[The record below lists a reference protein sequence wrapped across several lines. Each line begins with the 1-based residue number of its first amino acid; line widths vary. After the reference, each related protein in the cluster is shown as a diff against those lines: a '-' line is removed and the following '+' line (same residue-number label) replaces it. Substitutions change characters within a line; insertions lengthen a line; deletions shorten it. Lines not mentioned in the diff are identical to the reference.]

1 VLRTALWTLR
11 QPRYAAL
18 AALMLALALICVAA
32 GTWQI
37 SRFEQSVRDN
47 DALDRNAHAAA
58 VPLTTALVPIV
69 NHGPAP
75 GRDAIRFRT
84 VTASGSYIADA
95 QEFVRE
101 ESLNGT
107 SGYYVLNPLR
117 TATGVLLVVR
127 GFVADN
133 GKSTPPATITAPP
146 SRPVQ
151 ITGRLQTTGTK
162 DDAARELS
170 DGEIESINPA
180 EQTARLG
187 APVYATYV
195 TLNANQPGTSGV
207 TVLPDP
213 DLSNPAGGAVEPQH
227 FAYIVQWYL
236 FALLALAAPF
246 AMGRSE
252 VREAQRRFL
261 GIDPRND
268 ELGIEPGSEQDPRL
282 QLTAGMPSGGEVA
295 IGNSGTVVR
304 PGEPTAEQW
313 QRAAQLADRYGRSL
327 GLGHAAPADQAAPSA
342 RTGKAPPIDH
352 EDTARNSAI
361 RPHRSYDAFHGSYN
375 DYLWQLALADGATT
389 PTISVPEDESYVPGP
404 RTPNTSTLQPD
415 VNAPHASHELA
426 DEPPSTTTKGSTATR
441 SPS

>member
-1 VLRTALWTLR
+1 
-11 QPRYAAL
+11 
-18 AALMLALALICVAA
+18 MLAIALICVAA

-37 SRFEQSVRDN
+37 SRFVQSVRDN
-47 DALDRNAHAAA
+47 DALQRNAHAAA
-58 VPLTTALVPIV
+58 VPLTTALVPLG

-84 VTASGSYIADA
+84 VTVSGSYVADA

-107 SGYYVLNPLR
+107 SGYYVLDPLR

-127 GFVADN
+127 GFVPDN

-146 SRPVQ
+146 SRLVH
-151 ITGRLQTTGTK
+151 ITGRLQTAGTK

-170 DGEIESINPA
+170 NGEIESINPA

-187 APVYATYV
+187 APVYAAYV

-213 DLSNPAGGAVEPQH
+213 NLSNPAGGVVEPQH
-227 FAYIVQWYL
+227 FAYIIQWYL

-252 VREAQRRFL
+252 VRDAQRRFL
-261 GIDPRND
+261 GIDPGNA
-268 ELGIEPGSEQDPRL
+268 EFGIEPGSEQDPRP
-282 QLTAGMPSGGEVA
+282 QLTAGMPFGGA
-295 IGNSGTVVR
+295 IAIRKSGTVVR
-304 PGEPTAEQW
+304 QGEPTPEQW
-313 QRAAQLADRYGRSL
+313 QRAAQLADRYGHSL
-327 GLGHAAPADQAAPSA
+327 GIGHAGPANQAAPSA
-342 RTGKAPPIDH
+342 HTGKAPTIDH
-352 EDTARNSAI
+352 EDSVRNSAT

-375 DYLWQLALADGATT
+375 DYLWQLALADGAT
-389 PTISVPEDESYVPGP
+389 PAISARQDESYAPGP
-404 RTPNTSTLQPD
+404 RTLNNSTLQPD
-415 VNAPHASHELA
+415 GRAPNASDNLA
-426 DEPPSTTTKGSTATR
+426 DEPPSTTTKGSTGNR
-441 SPS
+441 